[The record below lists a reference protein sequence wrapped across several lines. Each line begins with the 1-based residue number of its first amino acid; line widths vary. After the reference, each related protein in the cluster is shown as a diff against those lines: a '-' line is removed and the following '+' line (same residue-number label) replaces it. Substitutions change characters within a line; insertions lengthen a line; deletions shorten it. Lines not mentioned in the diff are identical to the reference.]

1 MKNNNSIKIEILQ
14 LKHMIF
20 KMKIFIGD
28 LNNRKNTGE
37 EKTSELKN
45 K

>member
-1 MKNNNSIKIEILQ
+1 MKNSNSIKILILQ
-14 LKHMIF
+14 LKNMIF

-28 LNNRKNTGE
+28 LNRKNTNE
-37 EKTSELKN
+37 EKTSEFK